1 MIGKTKAIDDK
12 IRQSFIHHLK
22 NRSQKLTPS
31 SSLKYAFD
39 LSLNLSSSKAN
50 FCFDSLKRN
59 QLIDNNRNKLI
70 GTNRNKS
77 IDYK

>member
-39 LSLNLSSSKAN
+39 LSSSRAN
-50 FCFDSLKRN
+50 VCFDSLKRN

-70 GTNRNKS
+70 DTNRNKS
-77 IDYK
+77 IDHK

>member
-39 LSLNLSSSKAN
+39 FLWIIHL
-50 FCFDSLKRN
+50 
-59 QLIDNNRNKLI
+59 QKLI
-70 GTNRNKS
+70 YVLLVLKEIN
-77 IDYK
+77 